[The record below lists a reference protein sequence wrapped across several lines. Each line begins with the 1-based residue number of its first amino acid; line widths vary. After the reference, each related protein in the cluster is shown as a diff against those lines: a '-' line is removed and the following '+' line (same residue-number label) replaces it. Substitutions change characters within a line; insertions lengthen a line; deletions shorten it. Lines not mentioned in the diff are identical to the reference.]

1 MAARRQRRRRG
12 GSDHDD
18 LWRWRRQRYLR
29 FELVVVRL
37 VIVIFV
43 AAIKV
48 DLLILPL
55 ATEPFARRVLEPYRV
70 LEALHI
76 DADFLGAADRVEQWL
91 QLRERLVRFAVQPEL
106 TPYRAEGGEEAR
118 TEAGE

>member
-1 MAARRQRRRRG
+1 MAARAAKRRRG

-37 VIVIFV
+37 VIVIAV

-55 ATEPFARRVLEPYRV
+55 ATEPFARRVLEPHRV

-76 DADFLGAADRVEQWL
+76 DADFLGAADRVE
-91 QLRERLVRFAVQPEL
+91 
-106 TPYRAEGGEEAR
+106 
-118 TEAGE
+118 